1 MRRLNDLG
9 TLPVAAAI
17 LVALNALY
25 IALVAFG
32 NLTDYGTNEAFVRH
46 VLAMDTSN
54 FGAEPGRNLDDD
66 VMWRAIT
73 NETLQDI
80 AYLAIIA
87 WECLAALVVIAA
99 VMSWIGERG
108 TSYQRARALSTVG
121 LLMLIL
127 LFFGGFIAIG
137 GEWFQMWKSESW
149 NGIEPAF
156 RNSVLAVATL
166 IVVHLPSEHWHKPL
180 TDTRSFPTRHIQS

>member
-46 VLAMDTSN
+46 VLAMDTTN
-54 FGAEPGRNLDDD
+54 FGAEAGTNLDND

-87 WECLAALVVIAA
+87 WECLAAIVLITA
-99 VMSWIGERG
+99 VMAWIDERG
-108 TSYQRARALSTVG
+108 TSYQLARALSTTG
-121 LLMLIL
+121 LMMLVL

-156 RNSVLAVATL
+156 RNSVLAMAAL
-166 IVVHLPSEHWHKPL
+166 IVVHLPGVQRREPANAS
-180 TDTRSFPTRHIQS
+180 